1 MLIIVSLSLVSCKQ
15 KQGDKIK
22 VGFSQAMT
30 TDDWRKQMNSSIKIE
45 ASLRPEVDLK
55 ISDAN
60 NNINKQ
66 IEDIERFISNKVD
79 VIIVSPI
86 QSKPLTAV
94 VEKSIKAGIPVLVVD
109 RKIDG
114 ENYTAYLGADNIEI
128 GRITARY
135 IISHSK
141 GSGKII
147 EITGAKGSSPAYE
160 RSLGFSQIIN
170 ENKRF
175 KIENTIQ
182 GDWEGESVKAPLKT
196 ILLQNPNV
204 EYIFSHNDRMAL
216 SAWETA
222 KTVGLENRIKFIGVD
237 GLNTLNGGIDLVKSD
252 VLAGTILYPTGGN
265 EALKLALKIYNKEP
279 VAKNNILNTIVIDQ
293 N

>member
-1 MLIIVSLSLVSCKQ
+1 
-15 KQGDKIK
+15 
-22 VGFSQAMT
+22 
-30 TDDWRKQMNSSIKIE
+30 QMNSAIKIE

-60 NNINKQ
+60 NNIAKQ

-109 RKIDG
+109 RKIEG

-128 GRITARY
+128 GRIAARY

-160 RSLGFSQIIN
+160 RSLGFSQIIS

-182 GDWEGESVKAPLKT
+182 GDWEGE
-196 ILLQNPNV
+196 
-204 EYIFSHNDRMAL
+204 
-216 SAWETA
+216 
-222 KTVGLENRIKFIGVD
+222 
-237 GLNTLNGGIDLVKSD
+237 
-252 VLAGTILYPTGGN
+252 
-265 EALKLALKIYNKEP
+265 
-279 VAKNNILNTIVIDQ
+279 
-293 N
+293 